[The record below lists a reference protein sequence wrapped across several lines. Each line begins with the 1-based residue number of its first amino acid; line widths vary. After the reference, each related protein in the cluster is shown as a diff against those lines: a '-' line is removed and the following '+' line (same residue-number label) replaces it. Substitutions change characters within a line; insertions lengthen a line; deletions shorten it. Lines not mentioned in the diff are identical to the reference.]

1 MKKTAVVL
9 FNLGGPSSQEEVKTF
24 LFNLFY
30 DPAILTFPNPF
41 RYLLAKI
48 IAKKRLKKAKEIY
61 SFLGGGSPLLKNTQI
76 QALALE
82 RELGLNYKVFIAMRY
97 APPLIEEVWRKVE
110 AFSPEEIILV
120 PLYPQFS
127 TTTTGSSLKAWKK
140 VSKSKLFHTRI
151 IPFYPMEKGF
161 LGALKERTMFHYQKA
176 KKVGHPKVLLTAHG
190 LPEKFIQKGD
200 PYQKQVEE
208 TASSLINAL
217 GIPDLD
223 YTLCYQSRVGP
234 LKWTEPSL
242 EEQVLKASQEKRP
255 LVIVPIS
262 FVSEHSETLVELDIV
277 YRNKA
282 CEEGCPSY
290 HRVETVQTHPLFI
303 KGLANLI
310 ICAEENSYA
319 L

>member
-9 FNLGGPSSQEEVKTF
+9 FNLGGPSSQEGVKPF

-30 DPAILTFPNPF
+30 DPAILTLPNPF
-41 RYLLAKI
+41 RYLLAKLI
-48 IAKKRLKKAKEIY
+48 SNKRLKKAKEIY
-61 SFLGGGSPLLKNTQI
+61 SLLGGGSPLLKNTQT

-82 RELGLNYKVFIAMRY
+82 RELGPGHRVFVAMRY
-97 APPLIEEVWRKVE
+97 APPLIEDVWRKVD
-110 AFSPEEIILV
+110 AFSPQKIILL

-127 TTTTGSSLKAWKK
+127 ATTTGSSLKAWKK
-140 VSKSKLFHTRI
+140 VSKGKSLPTHI
-151 IPFYPMEKGF
+151 VPFYPTEKGF
-161 LGALKERTMFHYQKA
+161 LDALKERTIFHYQKA
-176 KKVGHPKVLLTAHG
+176 KKAGHPKVLLTAHG
-190 LPEKFIQKGD
+190 LPEKFIQNGD

-208 TASSLINAL
+208 TAHSLVNSL
-217 GIPDLD
+217 GITDLD

-242 EEQVLKASQEKRP
+242 EEKILKASQESRP

-282 CEEGCPSY
+282 HENGCPSY

-310 ICAEENSYA
+310 ICAEENSHA

>member
-9 FNLGGPSSQEEVKTF
+9 FNLGGPSSQEEIKPF

-30 DPAILTFPNPF
+30 DPHILTLPNPF
-41 RYLLAKI
+41 RYLLAKAI
-48 IAKKRLKKAKEIY
+48 SNKRFKKTKEIY
-61 SFLGGGSPLLKNTQI
+61 SSLGGGSPLLKNTQT

-82 RELGLNYKVFIAMRY
+82 RELGPGYKVFIAMRY
-97 APPLIEEVWRKVE
+97 ASPLIEEVWRKVE
-110 AFSPEEIILV
+110 AISPQEIILL

-127 TTTTGSSLKAWKK
+127 NTTTGSSLKAWKK
-140 VSKSKLFHTRI
+140 ASKSKSFPTYI
-151 IPFYPMEKGF
+151 VPSYPTEKGF
-161 LGALKERTMFHYQKA
+161 LYALKERTIFHYQNA
-176 KKVGHPKVLLTAHG
+176 KKAGYPKILLTAHG

-200 PYQKQVEE
+200 PYQKQVEK
-208 TASSLINAL
+208 TASSLVNIL
-217 GIPDLD
+217 GITDLD
-223 YTLCYQSRVGP
+223 YVLCYQSRVGP

-242 EEQVLKASQEKRP
+242 EEQIQRASQEKRP

-262 FVSEHSETLVELDIV
+262 FVSEHSETLVELDIL

-282 CEEGCPSY
+282 YENGCPSY

-310 ICAEENSYA
+310 MCAQENSHA

>member
-9 FNLGGPSSQEEVKTF
+9 FNLGGPSSQEEIGPF

-30 DPAILTFPNPF
+30 DPAILTIPNPF

-61 SFLGGGSPLLKNTQI
+61 SLLGGGSPLLKNTQV

-82 RELGLNYKVFIAMRY
+82 RELGQDYKVFVGMRY
-97 APPLIEEVWRKVE
+97 APPLIEDVWREVK
-110 AFSPEEIILV
+110 AFSPRDIILL

-127 TTTTGSSLKAWKK
+127 TATTGSSLKAWKK
-140 VSKSKLFHTRI
+140 VSKDKSLPTHI
-151 IPFYPMEKGF
+151 VPFYPTENGF
-161 LGALKERTMFHYQKA
+161 LGALKERTLFHYQKA
-176 KKVGHPKVLLTAHG
+176 KGTGHPKVLLTAHG

-208 TASSLINAL
+208 TASSLVNAL
-217 GIPDLD
+217 GITDLD

-242 EEQVLKASQEKRP
+242 DEQILKASQERRS
-255 LVIVPIS
+255 LVVVPIS
-262 FVSEHSETLVELDIV
+262 FVSEHSETLVELDIL

-282 CEEGCPSY
+282 YENGCPSY

-310 ICAEENSYA
+310 ICAQENSYA

>member
-30 DPAILTFPNPF
+30 DPAILTLPNPF
-41 RYLLAKI
+41 RYLLAKVI
-48 IAKKRLKKAKEIY
+48 SRKRLKKAKEIY
-61 SFLGGGSPLLKNTQI
+61 SLLGGGSPILKNTKT
-76 QALALE
+76 QALALK
-82 RELGLNYKVFIAMRY
+82 RKLGSDYRVFIAMRY
-97 APPLIEEVWRKVE
+97 APPLIEEVWEQVE
-110 AFSPEEIILV
+110 AYSPQEIILL

-127 TTTTGSSLKAWKK
+127 TTTTGSSLKEWKK
-140 VSKSKLFHTRI
+140 VSKGKSFSTHI
-151 IPFYPMEKGF
+151 IPSYPIEKGF
-161 LGALKERTMFHYQKA
+161 LNALKERTIFHYQKA
-176 KKVGHPKVLLTAHG
+176 KKAGHPKVLLTAHG

-200 PYQKQVEE
+200 PYQNQVEE
-208 TASSLINAL
+208 TANSLVNAL
-217 GIPDLD
+217 EISNLD
-223 YTLCYQSRVGP
+223 FTLCYQSRVGP

-242 EEQVLKASQEKRP
+242 EEQVLKASEEKRP

-262 FVSEHSETLVELDIV
+262 FVSEHSETLVELDIS
-277 YRNKA
+277 YRNMAYEK
-282 CEEGCPSY
+282 GCPSY

-310 ICAEENSYA
+310 TCAKENSHA

>member
-9 FNLGGPSSQEEVKTF
+9 FNLGGPSSQEAVKPF

-30 DPAILTFPNPF
+30 DPAILMFPNPF
-41 RYLLAKI
+41 RYLLAKV
-48 IAKKRLKKAKEIY
+48 IAQKRLKKAKEIY
-61 SFLGGGSPLLKNTQI
+61 SHLGGGSPILKNTQT

-82 RELGLNYKVFIAMRY
+82 RELGPNYRVFIAMRY
-97 APPLIEEVWRKVE
+97 APPLTEEVWRKVE
-110 AFSPEEIILV
+110 DFSPQEITLL

-140 VSKSKLFHTRI
+140 GSKGKALPTRI
-151 IPFYPMEKGF
+151 VPFYPTEKGF
-161 LGALKERTMFHYQKA
+161 LGALKERTIFHYQKA

-190 LPEKFIQKGD
+190 LPEKLIQKGD

-208 TASSLINAL
+208 TACSLVNAL
-217 GIPDLD
+217 GINDLD

-262 FVSEHSETLVELDIV
+262 FVSEHSETLVELDIF
-277 YRNKA
+277 YRNMA
-282 CEEGCPSY
+282 CEKGCPSY

-310 ICAEENSYA
+310 IFSEENSHA